1 MCMRDIFL
9 ILLLSTGIISTGQ
22 AQIDLTYQQ
31 PPEPIKSLATAPE
44 TPAIMVNPNGDWLA
58 LLTRPEMPSIR
69 ELSASELR
77 IGGLRINPATN
88 GPSRSRH
95 YTGIVLKRTNG
106 SQEIMVEGLPADPRI
121 ENVKWS
127 PDGEKIAFTL
137 TKDSGISL
145 YSFNILSKDLSL
157 MSEDNINDAIGRDP
171 YLWFPDSHRMLYKL
185 VDETRRMPPEENPVP
200 SGPIIQETSGQ
211 KAPSRTYQDLL
222 KNKYDEELFSYYTS
236 SQLVLADLEGN
247 TNDLGNVG
255 IVYSISV
262 SPDGDNILVQRIHE
276 PFSYLVPYYRFP
288 LSVEVWDPSGQ
299 LVKQIADIPLAEE
312 IPIGFNA
319 VRKGPRSFEWR
330 SDKPA
335 DLYWVEALDEGDPS
349 IEVEFR
355 DQLFHLSAPFDTD
368 PQPSIKYTLRYRGI
382 TWGNGELALTD
393 EYWWSTRQIITS
405 RFNPDQSEQSKQ
417 TLFDRSYE
425 DRYNDPGSF
434 QTTWNNQGKEVLMTD
449 RSGKSLYL
457 FGQGAS
463 PEGNRPFVDEFN
475 ISKAST
481 KRLWRSEAPYYER
494 PVQLMDSKKGILLTY
509 RESKDEPVNVMRRD
523 LKKDRIQQLTDFENP
538 YKALEGVQKQ
548 VVQYQ
553 REDGLPLKGDLYL
566 PPGYKVEDGRLPVIM
581 WAYPDEFKSK
591 DAAGQVTGSPFQFIR
606 LYYGSPLFWV
616 ARGYAVFD
624 DISMPVVGEDDEEPN
639 DTFVPQ
645 LVANAQAAI
654 DELVDMGIADRERI
668 AIGGHS
674 YGAFMTAN
682 LLAHSDL
689 FAAGIARSG
698 AYNRSLTP
706 FGFQAEERTFWEAP
720 EIYFQMSPFMHADK
734 VNEPILLIHGEADN
748 NSGTFPMQSSRFY
761 NAVKGHGGTARLVVL
776 PNESHGYRSRESI
789 LHMLWEMDT
798 WLEKYVKSKGEGV
811 F

>member
-1 MCMRDIFL
+1 
-9 ILLLSTGIISTGQ
+9 
-22 AQIDLTYQQ
+22 
-31 PPEPIKSLATAPE
+31 
-44 TPAIMVNPNGDWLA
+44 
-58 LLTRPEMPSIR
+58 
-69 ELSASELR
+69 
-77 IGGLRINPATN
+77 
-88 GPSRSRH
+88 
-95 YTGIVLKRTNG
+95 
-106 SQEIMVEGLPADPRI
+106 
-121 ENVKWS
+121 
-127 PDGEKIAFTL
+127 
-137 TKDSGISL
+137 
-145 YSFNILSKDLSL
+145 
-157 MSEDNINDAIGRDP
+157 
-171 YLWFPDSHRMLYKL
+171 
-185 VDETRRMPPEENPVP
+185 
-200 SGPIIQETSGQ
+200 
-211 KAPSRTYQDLL
+211 
-222 KNKYDEELFSYYTS
+222 
-236 SQLVLADLEGN
+236 
-247 TNDLGNVG
+247 
-255 IVYSISV
+255 
-262 SPDGDNILVQRIHE
+262 
-276 PFSYLVPYYRFP
+276 
-288 LSVEVWDPSGQ
+288 
-299 LVKQIADIPLAEE
+299 
-312 IPIGFNA
+312 
-319 VRKGPRSFEWR
+319 
-330 SDKPA
+330 
-335 DLYWVEALDEGDPS
+335 
-349 IEVEFR
+349 
-355 DQLFHLSAPFDTD
+355 
-368 PQPSIKYTLRYRGI
+368 
-382 TWGNGELALTD
+382 
-393 EYWWSTRQIITS
+393 
-405 RFNPDQSEQSKQ
+405 
-417 TLFDRSYE
+417 
-425 DRYNDPGSF
+425 
-434 QTTWNNQGKEVLMTD
+434 
-449 RSGKSLYL
+449 
-457 FGQGAS
+457 
-463 PEGNRPFVDEFN
+463 
-475 ISKAST
+475 
-481 KRLWRSEAPYYER
+481 
-494 PVQLMDSKKGILLTY
+494 MDSKKGILLTY

-581 WAYPDEFKSK
+581 WAYPDEFKSL

-776 PNESHGYRSRESI
+776 PNESHGYRSKESI